1 MSGIKAIFWDN
12 DGVLV
17 DTEHLYFQATKTVL
31 ASAGVPLTREQYID
45 LFLRQGRGAWHLA
58 EEAGVPPSD
67 VDRLRDERDVLYSRL
82 LSEGAHA
89 IDGVESL
96 LADLHGRVI
105 MGIVTSSKRDHFD
118 LIHRRTGLL
127 RYVDFVVASGDYARA
142 KPHPDPY
149 LKAIAIAGVGAE
161 TCMAVEDS
169 ERGLQAA
176 LAAGLRCMVVPTDL
190 TRECAFVGAAAVM
203 TTIADVG
210 RALDRCRP

>member
-1 MSGIKAIFWDN
+1 VSGIKAIFWDN

-17 DTEHLYFQATKTVL
+17 DTEHLYFQATRSVL
-31 ASAGVPLTREQYID
+31 ASAGLPLTREQYIE

-58 EEAGVPPSD
+58 EEAGVPPAD
-67 VDRLRDERDVLYSRL
+67 VDRLRDERDILYSRL
-82 LSEGAHA
+82 LSEGARA

-127 RYVDFVVASGDYARA
+127 RYVDFVVASGDYART

-149 LKAIAIAGVGAE
+149 LKAIAIAGVEAE
-161 TCMAVEDS
+161 ACMAVEDS

-176 LAAGLRCMVVPTDL
+176 LAAGLRCLVVPTDL
-190 TRECAFVGAAAVM
+190 TRECTFAGAAAVL

-210 RALDRCRP
+210 LALDRYRS